1 VFEGLLSKSGKWDDW
16 KNNAKRNDIWG
27 LSSLVEMY
35 SPVEQRG
42 LPLVKE
48 IFTSEIAPAK
58 SVAWWDHWFKP
69 QYGWFEFNSLEW
81 LFNRKPEDGVE
92 RIIEKVQRNL
102 EREKEKCVV
111 RLMGVLITEFE
122 VRSFVLVEHVQ
133 NKLRR
138 GPDSK
143 LPPFLEG
150 TVNVV
155 QRKME
160 KSYHPEVIM

>member
-1 VFEGLLSKSGKWDDW
+1 
-16 KNNAKRNDIWG
+16 
-27 LSSLVEMY
+27 
-35 SPVEQRG
+35 
-42 LPLVKE
+42 
-48 IFTSEIAPAK
+48 
-58 SVAWWDHWFKP
+58 
-69 QYGWFEFNSLEW
+69 
-81 LFNRKPEDGVE
+81 
-92 RIIEKVQRNL
+92 L

-155 QRKME
+155 QRKNDVHME
-160 KSYHPEVIM
+160 KSYHPEGEGLSCKILLL